1 MPVEACVFACDA
13 DVLARE
19 PATNHLHF
27 VKLRSANTSHV
38 VVPNGLWPVHGEHPA
53 TPRVRLDLPQNR
65 TEPSPF
71 QAKLQPSDAREQ
83 APDHTVTKS
92 LSKCS
97 PFAVTE

>member
-27 VKLRSANTSHV
+27 IKLRSAHVPHV
-38 VVPNGLWPVHGEHPA
+38 VVPDGLRPVHREHTTA
-53 TPRVRLDLPQNR
+53 PRVRLYLPRNR
-65 TEPSPF
+65 PEPSPF
-71 QAKLQPSDAREQ
+71 KAKLEPSDAREKRT
-83 APDHTVTKS
+83 DHTVTKS

-97 PFAVTE
+97 PFAVTL